1 MGSVAQSEIHS
12 AYVLIPYSI
21 PSYYTHIHP
30 YQHSSLHILLSCGEG
45 KASEYMKWG
54 RNYEHL
60 YHIKGMS

>member
-1 MGSVAQSEIHS
+1 MAQSEIHS
-12 AYVLIPYSI
+12 AYVPQPYSI
-21 PSYYTHIHP
+21 PSYYTHMLYSNPYPHP
-30 YQHSSLHILLSCGEG
+30 SLHILLYCGEG